1 MNDRIPAGG
10 QLPPSPV
17 PPQSGQALARSASL
31 IGATT
36 LTSRV
41 LGLIR
46 EQVMAYLFGA
56 GNATDAFNVAFRIP
70 NLVRDLFAEGAMS
83 AAFVPTFTRVLAD
96 GGRAAAWRLGSQVV
110 NALLVTTG
118 VAVVLGVVF
127 AQPLLMVF
135 AGDYAAIPGKL
146 ELTVTL
152 TRVMLPFLILVS
164 LAAASMGM
172 LNSLN
177 RFFVPAL
184 APAVFNVCSIVTTL
198 LLLPVLSRLGVA
210 PILAMAIGVVIGG
223 CGQVAIQ
230 WPQLRREG
238 FQYEPRLDI
247 HDPALRQVL
256 ILIGPGVLGLA
267 ATQINIFVNTWL
279 ATGVGTGA
287 VSWLNY
293 AFRLMYLPLGLFG
306 VSVATVSVPAIARR
320 AAAGDVD
327 GIRHAVCSG
336 VSLMLALTIPA
347 SFGLILL
354 ARPIVALL
362 FERGHFLPSDTAAT
376 AAALSCYAIGL
387 AGYSIIKV
395 ATPTFYALGESRTPV
410 VVSAATV
417 LTNAVVNSLLV
428 RRFGF
433 QGLAFGTSIA
443 ALANAATLLWLL
455 RRRLGGLEEARL
467 AGLAGRALAAGAA
480 TAVTAWAVE
489 RGLDALLPGHGV
501 AIQAL
506 RVGSAIGGGLAVL
519 AVLAHVMRIEELN
532 DAARAIVRRLHPDPD
547 A

>member
-1 MNDRIPAGG
+1 MNDRTPADG
-10 QLPPSPV
+10 LVPPSPE
-17 PPQSGQALARSASL
+17 PSPAGQGLAHSASL

-36 LTSRV
+36 LASRI
-41 LGLIR
+41 LGLVR

-118 VAVVLGVVF
+118 ALVVLGMLF
-127 AQPLLMVF
+127 AHPLLTAF

-152 TRVMLPFLILVS
+152 TRVMLPFLIFVS

-184 APAVFNVCSIVTTL
+184 APAVFNVCSIVTTVL
-198 LLLPVLSRLGVA
+198 LIPVLSHFGIA
-210 PILAMAIGVVIGG
+210 PILAMAIGVLIGG

-230 WPQLRREG
+230 WPLLRREG
-238 FQYEPRLDI
+238 FRYEPRLDV

-256 ILIGPGVLGLA
+256 ILIGPGILGLA

-327 GIRHAVCSG
+327 GVRHTVCSG
-336 VSLMLALTIPA
+336 VALMLALTIPA
-347 SFGLILL
+347 SFGLVLL

-410 VVSAATV
+410 AVSAGTV
-417 LTNAVVNSLLV
+417 LANAIVNSMLV

-433 QGLAFGTSIA
+433 QGLAFGTSMA
-443 ALANAATLLWLL
+443 ALANAGTLLWLL
-455 RRRLGGLEEARL
+455 RRRLGGLEGARL
-467 AGLAGRALAAGAA
+467 AGLVGRTVAAGAA
-480 TAVTAWAVE
+480 MGLTAWAVE
-489 RGLDALLPGHGV
+489 RGLAALLPGHGV
-501 AIQAL
+501 AVQAL
-506 RVGSAIGGGLAVL
+506 RVGGAIGTGLVMLAVL
-519 AVLAHVMRIEELN
+519 SRALGITELN
-532 DAARAIVRRLHPDPD
+532 EAATAVARRLRPG
-547 A
+547 AKT

>member
-1 MNDRIPAGG
+1 MSDRTPADSP
-10 QLPPSPV
+10 PPSPA
-17 PPQSGQALARSASL
+17 PSQSGQALARSASL

-36 LTSRV
+36 LTSRI
-41 LGLIR
+41 LGLVR

-83 AAFVPTFTRVLAD
+83 AAFVPTFTRVLAE
-96 GGRAAAWRLGSQVV
+96 GGRPAAWRLGSQVV

-118 VAVVLGVVF
+118 ALVGLGLLF
-127 AQPLLMVF
+127 AHPLLMAF

-152 TRVMLPFLILVS
+152 TRVMLPFLMCVS

-184 APAVFNVCSIVTTL
+184 APAVFNVCSILTTL
-198 LLLPVLSRLGVA
+198 LLIPVLSHLGVA
-210 PILAMAIGVVIGG
+210 PILAMAIGVLVGG

-238 FQYEPRLDI
+238 FRYEARLDV

-256 ILIGPGVLGLA
+256 ILIGPGILGLA

-320 AAAGDVD
+320 AAAKDVN
-327 GIRHAVCSG
+327 GIRQTVCSG
-336 VSLMLALTIPA
+336 VALMLALTIPA

-410 VVSAATV
+410 AVSAGTV
-417 LTNAVVNSLLV
+417 LANAIVNSLLV

-433 QGLAFGTSIA
+433 QGLAFGTSMA
-443 ALANAATLLWLL
+443 ALANAGTLLWLL

-467 AGLAGRALAAGAA
+467 AGLVGRTVVAGATMA
-480 TAVTAWAVE
+480 CVAWVVE
-489 RGLDALLPGHGV
+489 RGLAGLWPGHGV
-501 AIQAL
+501 LVQAL
-506 RVGSAIGGGLAVL
+506 RVGSAITCGLATL
-519 AVLAHVMRIEELN
+519 AVPLARHGHR
-532 DAARAIVRRLHPDPD
+532 RAE
-547 A
+547 